1 MTWAH
6 WCATSACCSPRPAI
20 GGGSTKWVWSSW
32 LLRTL
37 MNGPWT
43 VMGTGYRAHPTSTS
57 RYAREKKQVSHASSC
72 GIGDKEGEL
81 AIAQLWQRHPR
92 CPIHLH
98 RRVACIVGLPGG
110 CLTVLQR
117 NFFSHAAT
125 WAATT
130 SLRISSAVPA
140 QQQAPL
146 SPLTKRAPKMIVARP
161 SPIGLQLSSS
171 APRL

>member
-1 MTWAH
+1 MTCAYWS
-6 WCATSACCSPRPAI
+6 ATSACCCPRPAI
-20 GGGSTKWVWSSW
+20 GEGSRRWVWSSW
-32 LLRTL
+32 LLRTFV
-37 MNGPWT
+37 NGPWI
-43 VMGTGYRAHPTSTS
+43 VMGTGYRAHPTS

-98 RRVACIVGLPGG
+98 RRAACIVGLPGG

-117 NFFSHAAT
+117 IFSYAAT

-146 SPLTKRAPKMIVARP
+146 SPLTKRAPEMIVAHP
-161 SPIGLQLSSS
+161 SPIGLKLSSS